1 MRIRLEGLGPLLTEL
16 LGGRQV
22 LLGQVQRLTAAS
34 VLLRFGQE
42 EVELALEELSPELQA
57 ALGEGVAVELHRSQG
72 AWALRVKPG
81 APLPAPRGQEVSLQ
95 TLAEALV
102 ALDLRPTEEVQ
113 LVAKGLLERGF
124 PLHRE

>member
-72 AWALRVKPG
+72 AVSYTH
-81 APLPAPRGQEVSLQ
+81 LPVIQHRKF
-95 TLAEALV
+95 
-102 ALDLRPTEEVQ
+102 D
-113 LVAKGLLERGF
+113 GF
-124 PLHRE
+124 RRE